1 MLVLHNQSSSNNSG
15 KPHAAER
22 DKKKLK
28 QPRRTAL
35 KITTEFRF
43 YSPSFRPVVD
53 GDRGES
59 KRARIDEFRK

>member
-1 MLVLHNQSSSNNSG
+1 VQQQQQRCG

-35 KITTEFRF
+35 KITTEFQF
-43 YSPSFRPVVD
+43 YSPSFRPVID
-53 GDRGES
+53 DDRRTS